1 MKKID
6 VREIKDNLVEIIG
19 DEWMLVTAGT
29 KEKFN
34 MMTANWGGM
43 GYLWHKPVVFVFVRP
58 ERYTYEFTESQDLF
72 TLSFLGEENKDI
84 HKICGSKSGRNVDK
98 VKETGLVPLETE
110 NGSITFEQARIT
122 LECRKLYTEMI
133 KKENFLDQESFQKWY
148 SPAKGNPH
156 KMYIAEVLNVWV
168 KE

>member
-6 VREIKDNLVEIIG
+6 VREVKDNLVEIIG

-34 MMTANWGGM
+34 TMTANWGGM

-72 TLSFLGEENKDI
+72 TLSFLGEENRI
-84 HKICGSKSGRNVDK
+84 YIKS
-98 VKETGLVPLETE
+98 TAL
-110 NGSITFEQARIT
+110 SQAGMWIR
-122 LECRKLYTEMI
+122 
-133 KKENFLDQESFQKWY
+133 
-148 SPAKGNPH
+148 
-156 KMYIAEVLNVWV
+156 
-168 KE
+168 